1 MVIDNKFTKEDKDN
15 AEKTGMESVYNYY
28 KGMYRVEWVPNE
40 DFDYEGNSK
49 YYEDSPRLIIYF
61 SKNNQYAIAADVDEV
76 DLYKKVVRF
85 NKEKWIS
92 VTHNHPEGDFS
103 EDGVEIIKAIEA
115 LISIAK

>member
-40 DFDYEGNSK
+40 DF
-49 YYEDSPRLIIYF
+49 
-61 SKNNQYAIAADVDEV
+61 
-76 DLYKKVVRF
+76 
-85 NKEKWIS
+85 
-92 VTHNHPEGDFS
+92 S